1 MSTVSALLLLVAV
14 VSTSHGQGPPTPDK
28 KPDGPDRPAPPG
40 AQSVP
45 MPTPTMR
52 EATRRPLTTGKP
64 TTVPAITATGKSKG
78 NTTMRSGKAG
88 ENDQD
93 HDDGNDQDD
102 DTDED
107 DQGDAKLGTVEA
119 EKTHTKFLPHNALET
134 TTIRKIASKVSKAAS
149 LPTNAGRAVATGV
162 VRDAAGT
169 PIGVVFDDGSFSAVL
184 SGDAERGFL
193 LANGDVLSDADAD
206 ELPSVSR
213 PLPPWVVGVAVASA
227 LAGAALVVLCVLC
240 MLRIK
245 AGYFAGDSPL
255 GGEFSHSSDGGDQ
268 SSAADET
275 TIKQFL
281 QSPPLSPME
290 RDVDDSFAGT
300 ATISSFADMTAFDDG
315 AGDSV
320 FFAAVNTPLSPFDT
334 PPSAMMSDAS
344 FANGSS
350 SSASPNP
357 SEEFDTRAMLKG
369 SKRSAPDSP
378 PPSLSSSSSA
388 APKPAVATKMP
399 SSSAPSETN
408 KRRRKAS
415 SSSSSKHT
423 RKHPPTKP
431 NASLAEL
438 GFGNVALSHALHES
452 HALQAYSNSQRS
464 PLGL

>member
-1 MSTVSALLLLVAV
+1 
-14 VSTSHGQGPPTPDK
+14 
-28 KPDGPDRPAPPG
+28 
-40 AQSVP
+40 
-45 MPTPTMR
+45 MPTMPMR
-52 EATRRPLTTGKP
+52 ETTSRLLSTGKLS
-64 TTVPAITATGKSKG
+64 TAPASTATGRSKS
-78 NTTMRSGKAG
+78 TTTRTVKAG
-88 ENDQD
+88 ETAETDGDGDGDGDD
-93 HDDGNDQDD
+93 HDDDDVDADD
-102 DTDED
+102 DSV
-107 DQGDAKLGTVEA
+107 KLGTVDA
-119 EKTHTKFLPHNALET
+119 DKSHSRTSSSFLPRNTLET
-134 TTIRKIASKVSKAAS
+134 RTNAIKVSKAAS

-169 PIGVVFDDGSFSAVL
+169 PVGVVFDDGSFSAVL

-193 LANGDVLSDADAD
+193 LANGDVLSEADAD

-213 PLPPWVVGVAVASA
+213 PLPPWLVGVAVASS
-227 LAGAALVVLCVLC
+227 LAGAALVVLCVMC

-245 AGYFAGDSPL
+245 AGFFAGDSPL

-275 TIKQFL
+275 AIKQFL

-290 RDVDDSFAGT
+290 RDAHDSFAAT

-320 FFAAVNTPLSPFDT
+320 FFAAINTPQSPFDT

-369 SKRSAPDSP
+369 SKRSSPDSP
-378 PPSLSSSSSA
+378 PPSLSSSSTTTA
-388 APKPAVATKMP
+388 ATSPVVATTT
-399 SSSAPSETN
+399 SSAPSETT
-408 KRRRKAS
+408 KRRRKT
-415 SSSSSKHT
+415 SSKTHT